1 MMYKMTMDTGNSVTM
16 DARRQILQRKIAE
29 GERLLRNLRRRQDR
43 EPAVRDS
50 YYRLKVALTRQKAQL
65 KRL

>member
-1 MMYKMTMDTGNSVTM
+1 MTM
-16 DARRQILQRKIAE
+16 DARKNMLQRKIAE

-43 EPAVRDS
+43 EPGVRES
-50 YYRLKVALTRQKAQL
+50 YFRLKVALTRQKAQL